1 MWFLGSQE
9 TNEVYVILPF
19 YWVACYKPVLDYV
32 YTVPVKF
39 LSGRKFAQFILFI
52 FCLYE
57 AGYFKILLRAS
68 VICPSFTTWIWA
80 VQPGSWVTS
89 SKPLTVEKSTPLKRL
104 HGTDRL
110 FDGTGQKFDLDFQ
123 IFVRLLPCKR
133 NAKTCK
139 FSTGQK
145 FDRYRV
151 NVVLKASGWYKT
163 GTPWVN

>member
-9 TNEVYVILPF
+9 INEEYVILPF

-57 AGYFKILLRAS
+57 AGYFKILLGAS

-89 SKPLTVEKSTPLKRL
+89 SKTYNHSKNVQYLVKAFTFYRLSFWRHRIKIWPFSLIIPHLFLTCSFISNLA
-104 HGTDRL
+104 
-110 FDGTGQKFDLDFQ
+110 
-123 IFVRLLPCKR
+123 LP
-133 NAKTCK
+133 
-139 FSTGQK
+139 S
-145 FDRYRV
+145 YSWRV
-151 NVVLKASGWYKT
+151 SQHSMIT
-163 GTPWVN
+163 